1 MSYGQGIPQPPNSA
15 PGQYGNPP
23 PPQYG
28 GSAYGGSTPGSPSGG
43 GTTYGSAPTSGGTY
57 GGGPP
62 YGGPPQQ
69 QGTNGLS
76 IAGLVLAFLFAPL
89 GLILSIVGLI
99 QAGKRGQK
107 GKGLA
112 IGGIIVSLLVMIA
125 SGVLIVAA
133 ASTVSKLVDP
143 GCTTGKAAILDNA
156 AKAGNSSTAKEGLQ
170 ATIAGLNSAAAKA
183 QHSDVRDAM
192 KALADDYSLLVQ
204 DINTATVPDDSLEN
218 KITADANK
226 IDSLCSIGTK

>member
-1 MSYGQGIPQPPNSA
+1 METARMSYGQGIPQPPNSA
-15 PGQYGNPP
+15 PSQYGNPP

-28 GSAYGGSTPGSPSGG
+28 GSTYRSPSGG
-43 GTTYGSAPTSGGTY
+43 GPYGSAPTSGGPY
-57 GGGPP
+57 GGGPAGGPP

-69 QGTNGLS
+69 PGTNGLS

-89 GLILSIVGLI
+89 GFILSIVALI

-112 IGGIIVSLLVMIA
+112 IGGIIVSLLIMIV

-133 ASTVSKLVDP
+133 ASTVSTVSKLADP

-156 AKAGNSSTAKEGLQ
+156 AKAGNS
-170 ATIAGLNSAAAKA
+170 
-183 QHSDVRDAM
+183 
-192 KALADDYSLLVQ
+192 
-204 DINTATVPDDSLEN
+204 
-218 KITADANK
+218 
-226 IDSLCSIGTK
+226 

>member
-1 MSYGQGIPQPPNSA
+1 
-15 PGQYGNPP
+15 
-23 PPQYG
+23 
-28 GSAYGGSTPGSPSGG
+28 
-43 GTTYGSAPTSGGTY
+43 
-57 GGGPP
+57 
-62 YGGPPQQ
+62 
-69 QGTNGLS
+69 
-76 IAGLVLAFLFAPL
+76 GLVLAFLFAPL
-89 GLILSIVGLI
+89 GFILSIVALI

-112 IGGIIVSLLVMIA
+112 IGGIIVSLLMMIVG
-125 SGVLIVAA
+125 GVLIVAA
-133 ASTVSKLVDP
+133 ASTVSTVSRLADP

-192 KALADDYSLLVQ
+192 KALADDYSKLVQ

-218 KITADANK
+218 KITADATK
-226 IDSLCSIGTK
+226 IDSLCSINTK